1 MESTSICLR
10 ASQTILSCYQK
21 ILQPTRN
28 KRSLPPTWRQAMRLV
43 SCSCILLLSLW
54 REEITKMEAQ
64 RDLNV
69 SMSMLRGFR
78 ERWDPAAGEM
88 LRLLE
93 RLMRASGEYLF
104 NLFFAQFQKALT
116 VVLGLEVDEN
126 SRIDVEDLH
135 VNSVSMVTEQS
146 GLNNTSAQLPPEQQ
160 NLDGLSIFQDDIGLL
175 DPLWLMPDGWEFDGQ
190 LASEFLP
197 LDDVNSF
204 SVTLQ

>member
-21 ILQPTRN
+21 ILQPSRN

-69 SMSMLRGFR
+69 AMSMLRGFR

-93 RLMRASGEYLF
+93 RLMRASGEYFF
-104 NLFFAQFQKALT
+104 NLFFAQFRKALT
-116 VVLGLEVDEN
+116 VVLDLEVDED
-126 SRIDVEDLH
+126 SRIDVEHLQ

-146 GLNNTSAQLPPEQQ
+146 VLNHTSTHLPAEQQ
-160 NLDGLSIFQDDIGLL
+160 NLDELSILQNDSGLL
-175 DPLWLMPDGWEFDGQ
+175 DPLWLMPDGWEFDRQ

-204 SVTLQ
+204 SITLQ